1 MTFETD
7 AVNDFLKSREQTMSK
22 LTEMAAFF
30 LKEQKVKQKKFK
42 IAAAQ
47 AHIKVEKKQE
57 YRIPYVS
64 LR

>member
-7 AVNDFLKSREQTMSK
+7 AVNDFLKSREQSMSK

-30 LKEQKVKQKKFK
+30 LKEQKVKLKKFTVS
-42 IAAAQ
+42 AAQ
-47 AHIKVEKKQE
+47 AHIKVEKKHE
-57 YRIPYVS
+57 DGIPYVS

>member
-30 LKEQKVKQKKFK
+30 LKEQKVKQKKFTVS
-42 IAAAQ
+42 AAQ

-57 YRIPYVS
+57 DGIPYVS